1 MNPAF
6 TDAERAEIASVKDM
20 AQQKLRLLIADLPVD
35 SFPFFKDCILTG
47 GCFASLFL
55 NEEVHDWDVYLKD
68 SVTASRFES
77 FVMSDTP
84 TLNEVAGVTSGYLAH
99 TLTSVFN
106 PAADEIVDDD
116 VKVKGKL
123 VTANAITFKN
133 GLQVITRT
141 GKEHRETFDFV
152 HTMPY
157 FDMKTQQLFISRQQY
172 DAIKNKTLIVN
183 PKHLVLVN
191 QWRADKFMSRGW
203 SFQ

>member
-1 MNPAF
+1 MRPTF

-20 AQQKLRLLIADLPVD
+20 VQQKLRLLLADLPVD
-35 SFPFFKDCILTG
+35 NFPFFKECILTG

-55 NEEVHDWDVYLKD
+55 DEEVHDWDVYLKD
-68 SVTASRFES
+68 SVTADRFES
-77 FVMSDTP
+77 FVISDTP
-84 TLNEVAGVTSGYLAH
+84 TLNEVAGVTYGY
-99 TLTSVFN
+99 TLIT
-106 PAADEIVDDD
+106 
-116 VKVKGKL
+116 KVGGKL
-123 VTANAITFKN
+123 ITANAITFKN

-172 DAIKNKTLIVN
+172 DAIKSKTLIVN

-191 QWRADKFMSRGW
+191 QWRADKFMTRGW

>member
-1 MNPAF
+1 MNTAF

-35 SFPFFKDCILTG
+35 SFPLFKECILTG

-55 NEEVHDWDVYLKD
+55 NEEVHDWDVFLKD
-68 SVTASRFES
+68 SVTAERFES

-84 TLNEVAGVTSGYLAH
+84 TLNEVADVTFEY
-99 TLTSVFN
+99 TT
-106 PAADEIVDDD
+106 ITKVD
-116 VKVKGKL
+116 GKL

-172 DAIKNKTLIVN
+172 DAIKSKTLIVN

-191 QWRADKFMSRGW
+191 QRRADKFMTRGW

>member
-1 MNPAF
+1 MNAAF
-6 TDAERAEIASVKDM
+6 TDAERAEIASVKDI

-84 TLNEVAGVTSGYLAH
+84 TLNEVADVTYGY
-99 TLTSVFN
+99 TT
-106 PAADEIVDDD
+106 IT
-116 VKVKGKL
+116 KVGGKL

-157 FDMKTQQLFISRQQY
+157 FDMKTQQLFFSRQQY
-172 DAIKNKTLIVN
+172 DAIKNKKLIVN
-183 PKHLVLVN
+183 PKHLLLVN
-191 QWRADKFMSRGW
+191 QWRADKFMTRGW

>member
-1 MNPAF
+1 MTSVF

-20 AQQKLRLLIADLPVD
+20 VQQKLRSMLADLPVETY
-35 SFPFFKDCILTG
+35 PFFKECILTG
-47 GCFASLFL
+47 GCFASLL
-55 NEEVHDWDVYLKD
+55 LEEEVHDWDVYLRD
-68 SVTASRFES
+68 SVTAERFES

-84 TLNEVAGVTSGYLAH
+84 TLNEVAGVTSGYI
-99 TLTSVFN
+99 T
-106 PAADEIVDDD
+106 D

-123 VTANAITFKN
+123 ITANAITFKN
-133 GLQVITRT
+133 GLQVITRID
-141 GKEHRETFDFV
+141 KKHRETFDFV

-157 FDMKTQQLFISRQQY
+157 FDMAKQQLFISRQQY
-172 DAIKNKTLIVN
+172 DSIKNKQLIVN

>member
-1 MNPAF
+1 MRPTF

-55 NEEVHDWDVYLKD
+55 DEEVHDWDVYLKD
-68 SVTASRFES
+68 SVTAERFES

-84 TLNEVAGVTSGYLAH
+84 TLNEVAGVTYGY
-99 TLTSVFN
+99 TLIT
-106 PAADEIVDDD
+106 
-116 VKVKGKL
+116 KVAGKL
-123 VTANAITFKN
+123 ITANAITFKN
-133 GLQVITRT
+133 GLQVITRI
-141 GKEHRETFDFV
+141 GKEHRETFDFI

-157 FDMKTQQLFISRQQY
+157 FDMKTQQLFFSRQQY
-172 DAIKNKTLIVN
+172 DAIKNKKLIVN
-183 PKHLVLVN
+183 PKHLLLVN
-191 QWRADKFMSRGW
+191 QWRADKFVGRGW